1 MKFSNPNTQR
11 GLSFWYFIWQV
22 VFFICVS
29 YILIIGIPP
38 YLDNAKIQRAL
49 DSLVEERS
57 VQTMSRAQIVKAL
70 NRKLNIDVADDIVL
84 VSKEDIMFKL
94 WPFILERAAKNDSI
108 HILSYF
114 LRERIDLILVS
125 TSDEPCLKKMR
136 YV

>member
-70 NRKLNIDVADDIVL
+70 NRKLNIDIADDIVQVAKVL
-84 VSKEDIMFKL
+84 KIKPVDGRKEL
-94 WPFILERAAKNDSI
+94 
-108 HILSYF
+108 
-114 LRERIDLILVS
+114 RIDYEVVVPVVYNLSLLMDFENS
-125 TSDEPCLKKMR
+125 ALSQR
-136 YV
+136 Q

>member
-1 MKFSNPNTQR
+1 MKFSNPSTQR

-57 VQTMSRAQIVKAL
+57 VQTMSRSQIVKAL
-70 NRKLNIDVADDIVL
+70 NRKLNIDIADDIVQVAKVL
-84 VSKEDIMFKL
+84 KIKPVDGRKEL
-94 WPFILERAAKNDSI
+94 
-108 HILSYF
+108 
-114 LRERIDLILVS
+114 RIDYEVVVPVVYNISLLMDFENS
-125 TSDEPCLKKMR
+125 ALSQR
-136 YV
+136 Q

>member
-1 MKFSNPNTQR
+1 MKFSNPSTQR

-57 VQTMSRAQIVKAL
+57 VQTMSRSQIVKAL
-70 NRKLNIDVADDIVL
+70 NRKLNIDIADDIVQVAKVL
-84 VSKEDIMFKL
+84 KIKPVDGRKEL
-94 WPFILERAAKNDSI
+94 
-108 HILSYF
+108 
-114 LRERIDLILVS
+114 RIDYEVVVPVVYNLSLLMDFENS
-125 TSDEPCLKKMR
+125 ALSQR
-136 YV
+136 Q